1 MARLW
6 HSQAHRCEK
15 KSNEKGEP
23 SARWS
28 SGLREIAKLHR
39 LWVKL
44 RSFFLFATAEALLL
58 SAVIG
63 DAASLPTHQLRQT
76 ANSEDYLGEK
86 KKVD

>member
-1 MARLW
+1 M
-6 HSQAHRCEK
+6 
-15 KSNEKGEP
+15 
-23 SARWS
+23 
-28 SGLREIAKLHR
+28 REIAKLHR